1 MVSFSSTRPPDVR
14 MHLMWRC
21 GGVALWRLFVN
32 PSPATLKVTQP
43 LTVTCV
49 EQILSTRGVVNVF

>member
-21 GGVALWRLFVN
+21 GGVAVWRLFVN

-43 LTVTCV
+43 VTVTCV
-49 EQILSTRGVVNVF
+49 E